1 MQGRVWIALSHTV
14 GPAGLTVCEPVY
26 RDPTQKDKI
35 SKAYPEGVSEVSRY
49 PCLDLSYVKGSP
61 GPPPKGEDWL
71 DFSYGWGASERLQ
84 KQAFADEIS
93 GIGFSGTSP

>member
-61 GPPPKGEDWL
+61 GPPPKEKT
-71 DFSYGWGASERLQ
+71 GW
-84 KQAFADEIS
+84 
-93 GIGFSGTSP
+93 TSPMGGVLPSGSKSKPSPTKFLV